1 MTRHRDWRRRLH
13 EAIEARRRVP
23 FSFAAGVDCAL
34 FVADCLQAITGEDPA
49 ADFRGR
55 YSSDIGAM
63 RVIRNAGFANLA
75 DLVSSRLDEIAP
87 VRAQVGDVAFIPD
100 ESPFGGA
107 LGIVIGEQVACL
119 HVDGIGS
126 VPRTLMTRAFRVP

>member
-1 MTRHRDWRRRLH
+1 MKRLHGWRTRLH
-13 EAIEARRRVP
+13 EAVEARRRVP
-23 FSFAAGVDCAL
+23 FSFSAGVDCAL
-34 FVADCLQAITGEDPA
+34 FVSDCIEAMTGEDPA

-55 YSSDIGAM
+55 YTTDIGAM
-63 RVIRNAGFANLA
+63 RVIRNAGYANLA
-75 DLVSSRLDEIAP
+75 DLVSSKLEEIAP

-119 HVDGIGS
+119 HIDGIGS

>member
-1 MTRHRDWRRRLH
+1 MNRQKNWRNRLH
-13 EAIEARRRVP
+13 EVVEARRRVP
-23 FSFAAGVDCAL
+23 FSFESGFDCAI
-34 FVADCLQAITGEDPA
+34 FVADCIAAMTGEDPA

-63 RVIRNAGFANLA
+63 RVIRNAGFANIA

-100 ESPFGGA
+100 ESSFGGA

-126 VPRTLMTRAFRVP
+126 VPRNLMTRAFRVP